1 MPENRKKQIRGHTLA
16 FMNLLI
22 HSFLSSSLYSANTA
36 PSSSSFFS
44 LLWNSSFSKKS
55 FCYIHRATQQGC
67 LLRGIPRQQLDQSA
81 DVLQRTGQEV
91 SLKHRRFQISH
102 DPSHFFPQPI
112 KTNSIVIPES
122 MRLCHLNTCSQKA
135 LNFTTGLIRCN
146 LSVLNYT
153 PRAEESWTVEMEIIC
168 VWDFFLL
175 FRSLSMNVLVVWKR
189 MDGIYKWA
197 CGRNRQRS
205 TIADWADDSF
215 TSFTCVQHK
224 PTDVTLSFAV
234 LLTGLKTDHLKA
246 ATGIIYLDDKLLSC
260 CPWLV
265 LTNDALRPGCLWF
278 F

>member
-1 MPENRKKQIRGHTLA
+1 MGERAGTEIKLVKRDSDRRVARVSMTHEVCFLAVIHAREQKKKQIRGRTLA

-55 FCYIHRATQQGC
+55 FRSIHRATQQGC

-91 SLKHRRFQISH
+91 SPKHRRFQISH

-122 MRLCHLNTCSQKA
+122 MQLCHLNSCSQKA
-135 LNFTTGLIRCN
+135 LNFPTGLIRCN

-168 VWDFFLL
+168 VWDFFA
-175 FRSLSMNVLVVWKR
+175 F
-189 MDGIYKWA
+189 
-197 CGRNRQRS
+197 
-205 TIADWADDSF
+205 
-215 TSFTCVQHK
+215 
-224 PTDVTLSFAV
+224 
-234 LLTGLKTDHLKA
+234 
-246 ATGIIYLDDKLLSC
+246 
-260 CPWLV
+260 
-265 LTNDALRPGCLWF
+265 
-278 F
+278 